1 MDFPRGAV
9 TALLVVCVAVIG
21 IADYLTGPDVGFSLF
36 YLAPIV
42 WSAWHV
48 GRATT
53 LTLVAFS
60 SAFWLGAE
68 VAWRGVNPVS
78 LWNGFTRIGIYLSMA
93 WLTSRLRVEQ
103 QHLHETNAKLQAM
116 LDHEQLLARTD
127 SLTGLPNRRLFVDE
141 LKRATARSHRTHT
154 PIAVAY
160 LDLDSFKPFNDRHG
174 RLAGDAVLRSV
185 GDVLATHMAGNG
197 VAARVGGDE
206 FAILIERCTTHAAD
220 DVVRRVLHDLKLVVG
235 PQTSDTVGVNIGVAC
250 FERPPLS
257 PDAIIDHADAAMF
270 CAKAQGS
277 SGLYVTDILAEPVP
291 ELR

>member
-1 MDFPRGAV
+1 M
-9 TALLVVCVAVIG
+9 TALLVACVAVIG
-21 IADYLTGPDVGFSLF
+21 IIDYLTGPDVGFSLF

-42 WSAWHV
+42 WSAWHI
-48 GRATT
+48 GRTT
-53 LTLVAFS
+53 CLILVAFS

-127 SLTGLPNRRLFVDE
+127 ALTGLPNRRLFVDE
-141 LKRATARSHRTHT
+141 LRRATARSHRAKT

-160 LDLDSFKPFNDRHG
+160 FDLDSFKPFNDRHG

-185 GDVLATHMAGNG
+185 GDVLTSHMAGNG
-197 VAARVGGDE
+197 VAARIGGDE
-206 FAILIERCTTHAAD
+206 FALLLERCTTHTAD
-220 DVVRRVLHDLKLVVG
+220 HIVRRVMQDLKLVVG
-235 PQTSDTVGVNIGVAC
+235 PLTKEAVGVNVGVAC

-277 SGLYVTDILAEPVP
+277 NGIYVTDILAEPALS
-291 ELR
+291 EQR